1 MRHDPELCPVCNA
14 IRNNPNLSNVKL
26 ARLAETSERSI
37 RRHKAP
43 MEDLLVA
50 KDPFFTDI
58 PEAIITSR
66 GQSIRTDD
74 GSWHKI
80 MYRPQDLAKIEAQQ
94 TLFSDCLRAIEG
106 FTAPI
111 PLRPWEFNDH
121 AEIFGNGDDQVGKAH
136 ETGGGSKETVERVL
150 ASAHRFAER
159 VKRTKPSVII
169 ITDGGDILEGM
180 MNVPHHQLTTNDLDL
195 TEQIRV
201 ARRLVLDVFKILA
214 PLAPTCIYVSV
225 PSNHG
230 QVRISPGAS
239 VGDVDNDFGIEISYQ
254 LEDICKEA
262 ESEALK
268 NIQFIRPEKYQE
280 TAVLEVCGTKLAF
293 NHGHRTQGGQNG
305 HDKWWAMQDHGR
317 MPGWDADILVVFHY
331 HNMKVEQSGDGRWII
346 CGSASE
352 PSSDYFALSSG
363 KRSKRG
369 VTCFSVSNKVWS
381 DLEIL

>member
-1 MRHDPELCPVCNA
+1 
-14 IRNNPNLSNVKL
+14 
-26 ARLAETSERSI
+26 
-37 RRHKAP
+37 
-43 MEDLLVA
+43 
-50 KDPFFTDI
+50 
-58 PEAIITSR
+58 
-66 GQSIRTDD
+66 
-74 GSWHKI
+74 

-106 FTAPI
+106 FTAPV
-111 PLRPWEFNDH
+111 PEPQGFRYFAD
-121 AEIFGNGDDQVGKAH
+121 IFSNADDQIGKAH
-136 ETGGGSKETVERVL
+136 ETGGGSKDTVERVL

-159 VKRTKPSVII
+159 VKRTKPSVIV

>member
-1 MRHDPELCPVCNA
+1 MRHDPDQCPVCNV
-14 IRNNPNLSNVKL
+14 IRNNPGISNVKL
-26 ARLAETSERSI
+26 ARMAETSERSI

-43 MEDLLVA
+43 MVDLLA
-50 KDPFFTDI
+50 TKDEFFNI

-66 GQSIRTDD
+66 GQSIRTED
-74 GSWHKI
+74 GSWQKV

-94 TLFSDCLRAIEG
+94 TLFSDCLAAIDG
-106 FTAPI
+106 FTAPA
-111 PLRPWEFNDH
+111 PEPEGFHPFAD
-121 AEIFGNGDDQVGKAH
+121 IFANADDQIGKSH
-136 ETGGGSKETVERVL
+136 ETGGGTKDTVERVL

-159 VKRTKPSVII
+159 IRHSRPSAII

-214 PLAPTCIYVSV
+214 PLAPICIYVAV

-230 QVRISPGAS
+230 QVRIGPGAS

-254 LEDICKEA
+254 LEDICKESA
-262 ESEALK
+262 SEALR

-280 TAVLEVCGTKLAF
+280 TATVEVCGTKLAF
-293 NHGHRTQGGQNG
+293 NHGHRTRGGQNG

-331 HNMKVEQSGDGRWII
+331 HNMRVEQSGDGRWII

-352 PSSDYFALSSG
+352 PSSDYFALMSG

-369 VTCFSVSNKVWS
+369 VTCFSVRNKVWA